1 MKRQK
6 GLQLF
11 LAIFMMLCCL
21 VGCESTTD
29 YVETPSP
36 SVSLEVEQSTSSETA
51 TPSLE
56 TSTELPLENTTEPTT
71 DSITEAYTETSTT
84 LIAEDSTFEIIFLD
98 VGQADAALVSCDG
111 EYMLIDGGNVADSN
125 LIYSVLDKRGITEL
139 SIVVGTHAHEDHIGG
154 LSGALNY
161 ATADVILCPVT
172 SYDSSAF
179 ENFAYYADLNG
190 GITVPSVGDKYT
202 LGNAEIIILAV
213 NSDTDANNTSIVL
226 KITYGETS
234 FLFTG
239 DAEYEAEQVLLNS
252 GYDLSSTV
260 LKVGHHGSDTS
271 TSYVFL
277 REIMPQYAVISCGE
291 GNSYGH
297 PTDAVLS
304 RLWDADVTLY
314 RTDLQG
320 DIICTS
326 NGQTV
331 TFTTDKII
339 SDDEL
344 LTAPSSSTATV
355 STVIT
360 DTSNTDVDGE
370 ILYVLNTSSHKFHYP
385 DCYSVSTMSE
395 KNYATSTEDRDTLIS
410 QGYSPCGNCNP

>member
-1 MKRQK
+1 MKRKK

-11 LAIFMMLCCL
+11 VAMFMILCCS
-21 VGCESTTD
+21 VGCESTAD

-36 SVSLEVEQSTSSETA
+36 SVSQGVEQIILLETP

-56 TSTELPLENTTEPTT
+56 TPAELPLETATEPTI
-71 DSITEAYTETSTT
+71 DSITNTYTETSTT
-84 LIAEDSTFEIIFLD
+84 LISEDSTFEIIFLD

-161 ATADVILCPVT
+161 ATADTILCPVT
-172 SYDSSAF
+172 TYDSNAF

-190 GITVPSVGDKYT
+190 GITVPSVGDEYT
-202 LGNAEIIILAV
+202 LGSADIDILAV

-252 GYDLSSTV
+252 GTDLSSTV

-271 TSYVFL
+271 TSYLFL

-304 RLWDADVTLY
+304 RLRDADVTLY

-326 NGQTV
+326 DGQTV
-331 TFTTDKII
+331 TVTTDKII
-339 SDDEL
+339 SDNEL
-344 LTAPSSSTATV
+344 LTAPTSNT
-355 STVIT
+355 STVTGTIT
-360 DTSNTDVDGE
+360 DTTDDDSDSE
-370 ILYVLNTSSHKFHYP
+370 FYYVLNTSSHKFHYP
-385 DCYSVSTMSE
+385 DCYSVSQMSA
-395 KNYATSTEDRDTLIS
+395 KNYATSTEDREVLIEN
-410 QGYSPCGNCNP
+410 GYSPCGNCCP

>member
-1 MKRQK
+1 MKK
-6 GLQLF
+6 ISVLLVALI
-11 LAIFMMLCCL
+11 LALS
-21 VGCESTTD
+21 GCSTAE
-29 YVETPSP
+29 VTPDVP
-36 SVSLEVEQSTSSETA
+36 SQTLPQIIEVQDSVPSEA
-51 TPSLE
+51 P
-56 TSTELPLENTTEPTT
+56 TEDALT
-71 DSITEAYTETSTT
+71 
-84 LIAEDSTFEIIFLD
+84 IAEDTPTITPAVLPVDSSFEIIFLD

-111 EYMLIDGGNVADSN
+111 EYMLIDGGNVADSS
-125 LIYSVLDKRGITEL
+125 LIYSVLNQRGITEL

-172 SYDSSAF
+172 SYDSVAF
-179 ENFAYYADLNG
+179 ENFAYYAEQNG
-190 GITVPSVGDKYT
+190 GITIPNVGDKYT
-202 LGNAEIIILAV
+202 LGSADIDILAV

-271 TSYVFL
+271 SSYVFL
-277 REIMPQYAVISCGE
+277 REVMPQYAVISCGVD
-291 GNSYGH
+291 NSYGH

-304 RLWDADVTLY
+304 RLRDADTTLF

-320 DIICTS
+320 DIVCMS
-326 NGQTV
+326 DGLTV
-331 TFTTDKII
+331 TFTADKII

-344 LTAPSSSTATV
+344 LTAP
-355 STVIT
+355 
-360 DTSNTDVDGE
+360 TSNTSSVTPPISDTSSNDSDDNFY
-370 ILYVLNTSSHKFHYP
+370 YVLNTNSHKFHYS
-385 DCYSVSTMSE
+385 DCYSASIISE
-395 KNYATSTEDRDTLIS
+395 KNYATSTEDRATLI
-410 QGYSPCGNCNP
+410 QNGYSPRGNCCP